1 MPTDRKQKVPSPKS
15 FEKGTGSVTRQNYF
29 CRFTMVST
37 AMRPELMAKDEA
49 ELAEREAAVADA
61 KRRLE
66 AAVAEIIA

>member
-1 MPTDRKQKVPSPKS
+1 
-15 FEKGTGSVTRQNYF
+15 
-29 CRFTMVST
+29 MVST
-37 AMRPELMAKDEA
+37 AMQPELMAKDEA